1 MHLLLFLKR
10 GAIFL
15 TLKLVDKVVYA
26 KLLNLSWD
34 LISELIAIVTS

>member
-15 TLKLVDKVVYA
+15 TPELVDKVVCA

-34 LISELIAIVTS
+34 LISELIAVVTS